1 MGGEGEGR
9 IPGMR
14 ARAILLVVLLA
25 AGVLAA
31 GPAAE
36 EYTWWVETCATETA
50 QATGCAAGDEELAGW
65 ALAAWQRESG
75 GAVAFRR
82 SASEAGARIRIRW
95 AGGGRNLYGE
105 TRAIEAGGKR
115 GAEIYVLPEVRALS
129 PEIAAAAGGDVL
141 LRDAIVYLTCLH
153 ESGHALGLAHTREF
167 TDIMYSFGY
176 GGDVVA
182 YFGRYRRL
190 LRTRADIA
198 VHSGVSENDRAALRR
213 LLVK

>member
-1 MGGEGEGR
+1 MVA
-9 IPGMR
+9 ML
-14 ARAILLVVLLA
+14 AALLVPVA
-25 AGVLAA
+25 V
-31 GPAAE
+31 AAE
-36 EYTWWVETCATETA
+36 EYTWWIEPCTGAAAT
-50 QATGCAAGDEELAGW
+50 ATGCTAGDEQLGEW

-105 TRAIEAGGKR
+105 TRAIEAGGRR

-176 GGDVVA
+176 GGDVVE
-182 YFGRYRRL
+182 YFARYRRL
-190 LRTRADIA
+190 LRSRADIA
-198 VHSGVSENDRAALRR
+198 GHSGVSDNDRAALRR
-213 LLVK
+213 VLIQ